1 MKLLPKSPSTNSAE
15 GEVIVPK
22 GRALKK
28 AQKAHCFNE
37 EWRRYLE
44 AKFKTGQESSITIDQ
59 DVVQKKYREQE
70 DPMKRGY
77 SEYPNFRQL
86 NKLLLFSFRWPSR

>member
-1 MKLLPKSPSTNSAE
+1 MKLLPTSPSTNSAE

-59 DVVQKKYREQE
+59 DVVQKNTEN
-70 DPMKRGY
+70 KRI
-77 SEYPNFRQL
+77 Q
-86 NKLLLFSFRWPSR
+86 